1 MSEDPDASRQSWRT
15 PARWMLVAA
24 VLASVWVVRP
34 FLVELGAGLVFGYVA
49 ERPVDWLLRKFHREG
64 NPRWHVALSISM
76 VVGALLLL
84 IVPAVVALWIALRD
98 LATLLNDATPGELG
112 SLGRRVVAWVQARGG
127 AWGMRLNT
135 ADLMRRAQGLSGA
148 AATLI
153 ARGAGRVLSATPA
166 VIFSLVLVVVASAT
180 FAVQGRALRKSALPV
195 LIPWAREREALSR
208 TTAGVI
214 EGVVLANIGVSL
226 IQATIVAVA
235 TVALGIPNAA
245 LWSVASFALS
255 FVPFV
260 GTGLV
265 TLSAAAYLFAM
276 NRNAAGVAM
285 LVVALVA
292 GSIDN
297 VLRPLLTQ
305 GSIELPFL
313 WRLVAFV
320 GGIAAF
326 GIAGVIVGPLILAWA
341 TALWAVTH
349 EPAAGRG

>member
-1 MSEDPDASRQSWRT
+1 
-15 PARWMLVAA
+15 MLVAA

-49 ERPVDWLLRKFHREG
+49 ERPVDWMLRKLHREG
-64 NPRWHVALSISM
+64 NARWRAGLSVGM

-84 IVPAVVALWIALRD
+84 IVPAVAAMWIALRD

-112 SLGRRVVAWVQARGG
+112 GLGRRVFAWVQARGG
-127 AWGMRLNT
+127 TWGMRLNT
-135 ADLMRRAQGLSGA
+135 TDLLRRAQGLSGA
-148 AATLI
+148 AAGVI

-166 VIFSLVLVVVASAT
+166 AVFSLVLVVVASAT
-180 FAVQGRALRKSALPV
+180 FAAQGRALRQSALPV
-195 LIPWAREREALSR
+195 LIPWEREREALAR
-208 TTAGVI
+208 TTGEVI
-214 EGVVLANIGVSL
+214 EGVVLANVGVSL

-235 TVALGIPNAA
+235 TVVLGIPNAA
-245 LWSVASFALS
+245 VWSVASFALS

-285 LVVALVA
+285 LVVAVVA

-326 GIAGVIVGPLILAWA
+326 GISGVIVGPLILAWA
-341 TALWAVTH
+341 RALWAVTH
-349 EPAAGRG
+349 DEAVARS

>member
-1 MSEDPDASRQSWRT
+1 
-15 PARWMLVAA
+15 MLGS
-24 VLASVWVVRP
+24 LWVVRP
-34 FLVELGAGLVFGYVA
+34 FLVELGAGIVFGYVA
-49 ERPVDWLLRKFHREG
+49 ERPVEWLLRRLHREHDA
-64 NPRWHVALSISM
+64 RWRAALSVVL

-84 IVPAVVALWIALRD
+84 IVPAVMALWIALRD
-98 LATLLNDATPGELG
+98 LASLLGDASPGELG
-112 SLGRRVVAWVQARGG
+112 RLGQRVVSWGQRRAG
-127 AWGMRLNT
+127 AWGVRLDT
-135 ADLMRRAQGLSGA
+135 ADLLRRAQGLSGA
-148 AATLI
+148 AAGAV
-153 ARGAGRVLSATPA
+153 ARGAGRVLTATPA
-166 VIFSLVLVVVASAT
+166 AVFSLVLVVVASAS
-180 FAVQGRALRKSALPV
+180 FAAEGRALRRAALPA
-195 LIPWAREREALSR
+195 LIPWRRVREALAR

-214 EGVVLANIGVSL
+214 EGVVLANVGVSL

-245 LWSVASFALS
+245 VWSVASFALS

-265 TLSAAAYLFAM
+265 TLSAAAYLFAVD
-276 NRNAAGVAM
+276 RHGAGVAM
-285 LVVALVA
+285 LVVALIA

-326 GIAGVIVGPLILAWA
+326 GVSGVIVGPLILAWA
-341 TALWAVTH
+341 QALWAVTH
-349 EPAAGRG
+349 DEPASG

>member
-1 MSEDPDASRQSWRT
+1 
-15 PARWMLVAA
+15 MLVAA
-24 VLASVWVVRP
+24 VLGSVWVVRP

-49 ERPVDWLLRKFHREG
+49 EHPVDFLLRKLKREG
-64 NPRWHVALSISM
+64 NARWRAALSVAL

-84 IVPAVVALWIALRD
+84 IVPAVMAVWIALRD
-98 LATLLNDATPGELG
+98 LATLLNDATPGQLG
-112 SLGRRVVAWVQARGG
+112 SLGRRIVEWAQARAG

-135 ADLMRRAQGLSGA
+135 ADLLRRAQGFSGS
-148 AATLI
+148 AATLV
-153 ARGAGRVLSATPA
+153 ARGAGRVLTATPA
-166 VIFSLVLVVVASAT
+166 AVFSLLLVVVASAS
-180 FAVQGRALRKSALPV
+180 FAAEGRALRRAALPA
-195 LIPWAREREALSR
+195 LIPWEREREALAR

-214 EGVVLANIGVSL
+214 EGVVLANVGVSL

-245 LWSVASFALS
+245 VWSVASFALS

-276 NRNAAGVAM
+276 NRNGAGVAM
-285 LVVALVA
+285 LVVALIA

-326 GIAGVIVGPLILAWA
+326 GVSGVIVGPLILAWA
-341 TALWAVTH
+341 HALWAETH
-349 EPAAGRG
+349 GDRQTRG